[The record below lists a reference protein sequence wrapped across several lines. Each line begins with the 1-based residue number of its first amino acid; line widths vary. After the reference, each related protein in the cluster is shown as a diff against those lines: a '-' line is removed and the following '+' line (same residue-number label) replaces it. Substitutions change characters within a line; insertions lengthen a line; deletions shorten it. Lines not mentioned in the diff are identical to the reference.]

1 MKAGLCDEFHLGQ
14 KSNIREWCQL
24 DRATDE
30 RFMFMFI
37 IDATITEN
45 RQRILR
51 NAKTNKGIGDYN
63 HRQTK
68 QLGYS
73 SGCFFSFPF

>member
-1 MKAGLCDEFHLGQ
+1 LKAGLCDEFPWPKLQNQTSGV
-14 KSNIREWCQL
+14 SVTEP
-24 DRATDE
+24 DA
-30 RFMFMFI
+30 RFMFMFT

-51 NAKTNKGIGDYN
+51 NAERSKGIGDYN

-68 QLGYS
+68 QLRYS
-73 SGCFFSFPF
+73 SGCFFLFPF

>member
-1 MKAGLCDEFHLGQ
+1 MKAGLCDEFPWPKLQDQTSGVSVTAQ
-14 KSNIREWCQL
+14 QNCTLLR
-24 DRATDE
+24 
-30 RFMFMFI
+30 FMFI

-51 NAKTNKGIGDYN
+51 NAKTSKGIGDYN

-68 QLGYS
+68 QLRYS
-73 SGCFFSFPF
+73 SGCFPF